1 MVVFLPIIAGG
12 LALILLTWKDY
23 RKGRKKK

>member
-1 MVVFLPIIAGG
+1 MVAFIPIIAGG

-23 RKGRKKK
+23 RKGRKKT